1 MVVEAIPEV
10 ILPGSRP
17 LSVRERIQRSDPT
30 ACLARWLQLA
40 MALALLAF
48 ASACKP
54 AEPAEPASYAA
65 GITGYNFTSEGV
77 QEFYV
82 NGQGGSNLPSYG
94 GGGKTSC
101 CVTVPKQWRP
111 GLVAK
116 IDWTMGRW
124 TTSYESRKH
133 LPISEQ
139 IACCSAERTLSKTVP
154 IERYDVGGRLQVF
167 FLPND
172 EIKVWVYDAGPQN
185 PSHPSGMGYPKN
197 PNPQEQ

>member
-1 MVVEAIPEV
+1 MAIYPMRRAV
-10 ILPGSRP
+10 SLGQMFGR
-17 LSVRERIQRSDPT
+17 
-30 ACLARWLQLA
+30 CLQLS

-54 AEPAEPASYAA
+54 AEPAEPAAYAA

-82 NGQGGSNLPSYG
+82 NGQWGSNLPPFG
-94 GGGKTSC
+94 GGGGTTC
-101 CVTVPKQWRP
+101 CVNVPKHWRP

-124 TTSYESRKH
+124 TTPYESRKH

-154 IERYDVGGRLQVF
+154 IERYDPEGGRLQVF

-172 EIKVWVYDAGPQN
+172 EIKIWVSNYMLGHER
-185 PSHPSGMGYPKN
+185 HPSGMAYPKN
-197 PNPQEQ
+197 PNQQEQ